1 LTVRFCRKSSKKTQ
15 AFLRRADP
23 VYIHGRVAI
32 MIIEQIPLDSIR
44 LHPHI
49 STLSSLEIGES
60 IFCSE
65 FKQAQSLRTLSY
77 YMIRSRNMDRKFTFR
92 KMDRG
97 WRIIRVR

>member
-1 LTVRFCRKSSKKTQ
+1 LATRFSRKSPKKTQ

-23 VYIHGRVAI
+23 VYIHGNAAI
-32 MIIEQIPLDSIR
+32 MIIERVPLDSIR

-65 FKQAQSLRTLSY
+65 LKQAQSLRALSY

>member
-1 LTVRFCRKSSKKTQ
+1 
-15 AFLRRADP
+15 
-23 VYIHGRVAI
+23 
-32 MIIEQIPLDSIR
+32 MIIERVELDSIR

-49 STLSSLEIGES
+49 TTLSSLEIGES

-65 FKQAQSLRTLSY
+65 FKQAQSLRALSY

-97 WRIIRVR
+97 WRIIRVH